1 MADAVELLLSTK
13 QDTLTAGRGIV
24 INDDAVSAVTDVAEQ
39 SALTASILPD
49 VLNKWTSP
57 VNSLSITLLNGV
69 SGKAWEYMLEFTVGS
84 SEFTFTCNNIRWVD
98 DNEPDWTNGYTYQ
111 VSILNGLAVSA
122 GWANTSQNN

>member
-1 MADAVELLLSTK
+1 
-13 QDTLTAGRGIV
+13 
-24 INDDAVSAVTDVAEQ
+24 
-39 SALTASILPD
+39 
-49 VLNKWTSP
+49 
-57 VNSLSITLLNGV
+57 
-69 SGKAWEYMLEFTVGS
+69 MLEFTVGS